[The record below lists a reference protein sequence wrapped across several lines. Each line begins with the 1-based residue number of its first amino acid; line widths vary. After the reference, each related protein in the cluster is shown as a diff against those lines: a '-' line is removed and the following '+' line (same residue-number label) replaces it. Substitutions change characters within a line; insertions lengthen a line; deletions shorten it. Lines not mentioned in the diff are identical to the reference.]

1 MKDKLIYDIYIHY
14 NLQED
19 IVLITE
25 TDKKELEDNDLF
37 ILSTTPKEK
46 KVILIIIKQILN
58 TVSRYSN

>member
-1 MKDKLIYDIYIHY
+1 MKGKLICDIYIHY

>member
-1 MKDKLIYDIYIHY
+1 MKGKLICDIYIHY

-19 IVLITE
+19 IVLTTE
-25 TDKKELEDNDLF
+25 TDKKELEDNDLI

>member
-1 MKDKLIYDIYIHY
+1 MKDKLICDIYIHY

-46 KVILIIIKQILN
+46 KVFLIIIKQILN